1 MHHKFEVGQ
10 MVRYIGEQTAFSP
23 PYRTIGKVMRISN
36 VGTDYKVRFPTGTV
50 PTPKWIMHPDVF
62 WYSEDE
68 LEEVLEPETAEAWV
82 ELVRAGTA
90 ICEV

>member
-23 PYRTIGKVMRISN
+23 PYGTIGKVMRISN

-68 LEEVLEPETAEAWV
+68 LEDVVWATDEDAVEIGRAAALLLEV
-82 ELVRAGTA
+82 
-90 ICEV
+90 